1 MVGVAHNLSGT
12 KIRALII
19 FIQSARQHVL
29 YIFPLIFLIGIKRN
43 SICNLDITVVSF
55 CVSSVFCTW
64 LRGGVQQ
71 CSGAVDAIVILN
83 EVMGR

>member
-12 KIRALII
+12 KIRALLV

-29 YIFPLIFLIGIKRN
+29 YIFPLIFNRDKKRN

-55 CVSSVFCTW
+55 CVRSVFCTW

-71 CSGAVDAIVILN
+71 CSGVVDAIVF
-83 EVMGR
+83 E